1 MYDEQLTNYYNQF
14 GFITI
19 PLIPNEKR
27 PYIKEWQKLKKSKK
41 IRITEQG
48 IKDNIGV
55 LTGKVSN
62 IIVVDI
68 DSDGIKIWKKWIK
81 QFGDIDTPITKTGDG
96 LHIFFKYDKD
106 IKNKIKIEVSNKKV
120 GIDVYTDGKQV
131 VLPPSVHPNGKK
143 YKWLKSP
150 DKYEIIE
157 IPDWLKLFIK

>member
-1 MYDEQLTNYYNQF
+1 MYYDQF
-14 GFITI
+14 GFVTI

-41 IRITEQG
+41 IRIG
-48 IKDNIGV
+48 DNIGV

-68 DSDGIKIWKKWIK
+68 DSDGMKTWKKWIK
-81 QFGDIDTPITKTGDG
+81 QYGGIETPITKTGDG

-106 IKNKIKIEVSNKKV
+106 IKNKIKIEVDGKKV

-131 VLPPSVHPNGKK
+131 VMPPSVHPNGKK

-150 DKYEIIE
+150 EKYEIIKL
-157 IPDWLKLFIK
+157 PDWLKLFIK